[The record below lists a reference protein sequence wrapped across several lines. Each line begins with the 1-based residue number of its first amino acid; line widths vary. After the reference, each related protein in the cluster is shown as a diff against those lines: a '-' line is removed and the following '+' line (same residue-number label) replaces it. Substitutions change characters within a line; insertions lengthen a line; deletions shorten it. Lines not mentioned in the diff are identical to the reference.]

1 MVYPPIRQ
9 FEQYEFT
16 KYLQQTRRPDTTPA
30 NSAQRTLLAAA
41 AVLVLVAV
49 VAAYALAASTS
60 LHL

>member
-1 MVYPPIRQ
+1 MYPPVRQ

-16 KYLQQTRRPDTTPA
+16 RYVQQRGDSPVSP
-30 NSAQRTLLAAA
+30 SQRAWLAAGA
-41 AVLVLVAV
+41 LLILVAV